1 MDKTNEIRPISMD
14 EFLAQVIAMKMEDW
28 RLAQICAARV
38 EDGYEM
44 SYSFCKDYKMVTL
57 RLTVGTEDKIPSI
70 TQMYSCAFI
79 QENEASELFGVK
91 IENLSLDYHRRL
103 YRIDQATPFKE
114 KG

>member
-1 MDKTNEIRPISMD
+1 MDNLNEIRPISMD
-14 EFLAQVIAMKMEDW
+14 EFLAQVITMKMEDW
-28 RLAQICAARV
+28 RLAQICAVRV
-38 EDGYEM
+38 ENGYEM

-57 RLTVGTEDKIPSI
+57 RLVVGTEDKIPSI

-103 YRIDQATPFKE
+103 YRIDKETPFKE